1 MRIPSVRAEPSSTS
15 EKETVMKEK
24 NLRLALLCGA
34 LVVAFAQTSWA
45 ADAVPAA
52 PAGHVIHR
60 SGDTPSARG
69 TDKWFVGNVRQDAIA
84 KADEH
89 NQNGIIVV
97 TFEPGA
103 RTFWHLHPAGQRLLV
118 TFGKGLVGTADGKV
132 DVVRPGDYVWC
143 PPDVRHWHGAAP
155 ETAMS
160 HIALTNTPADGPST
174 EWFEA
179 LADEEYA
186 RYAAS
191 AVDPL
196 KK

>member
-1 MRIPSVRAEPSSTS
+1 MQ
-15 EKETVMKEK
+15 EK

-34 LVVAFAQTSWA
+34 LFAAFTQTSFA
-45 ADAVPAA
+45 AEPAA
-52 PAGHVIHR
+52 ASAGHEIR
-60 SGDTPSARG
+60 RAGDTPSAKG
-69 TDKWFVGNVRQDAIA
+69 SDKWFVGNVRQDSIA
-84 KADEH
+84 KADQH
-89 NQNGIIVV
+89 NQNGITVV

-143 PPDVRHWHGAAP
+143 LPNVRHWHGATP

-160 HIALTNTPADGPST
+160 HIALTNTPKGGSST
-174 EWFEA
+174 EWFEP
-179 LADEEYA
+179 LTDEEYA

-191 AVDPL
+191 AIDPM